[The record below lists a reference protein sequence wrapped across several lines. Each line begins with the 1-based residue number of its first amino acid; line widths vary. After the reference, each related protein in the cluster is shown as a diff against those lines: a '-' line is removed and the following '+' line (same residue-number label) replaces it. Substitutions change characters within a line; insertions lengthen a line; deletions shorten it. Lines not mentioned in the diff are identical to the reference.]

1 MSALVDS
8 GYLISQELF
17 NHLNLSH
24 RSHAR
29 ELRVETIQRKLLG
42 LGWVK
47 YRAPPMALQIGCL
60 HKETITFL
68 VLEGPTMDIFLGRP
82 WLNQHSP
89 DVRWDPCEIT
99 RWSKACHQNCLSADP
114 KPPTAPVGSQICSTL
129 VKSPES
135 QDVPSIP
142 SDYVVF
148 QDVFSKQAATRL
160 PPHWALGLCNRPA
173 AWNYTPQGWSLS
185 FVHPGAQDNGKY
197 IQKALQQGFIQPSK
211 LALEE
216 WHHWLEREEFPF
228 TVITDQKNLLYL
240 RNAKRLNPR
249 QACWALF
256 FTRFNFTISYRR
268 RDHNVKANSLS
279 RIHSPDVPT
288 EPESILPPA
297 IVVSPIQWD
306 LRECICTTTRTEP
319 APLGGPEGKTYVP
332 ASQRQTLMGSVHDL
346 PGSGHPG
353 S

>member
-1 MSALVDS
+1 MKSLAGARLVTRIVSLRIPNRQQPPSDPKS
-8 GYLISQELF
+8 VPLSSKA
-17 NHLNLSH
+17 LNLRMYL
-24 RSHAR
+24 RSHLTMWCSRMSSASR
-29 ELRVETIQRKLLG
+29 QQHVCPHTGPWDCAIDLLPGTTLPKGLVYPLSILERKT
-42 LGWVK
+42 
-47 YRAPPMALQIGCL
+47 MA
-60 HKETITFL
+60 E
-68 VLEGPTMDIFLGRP
+68 
-82 WLNQHSP
+82 
-89 DVRWDPCEIT
+89 
-99 RWSKACHQNCLSADP
+99 
-114 KPPTAPVGSQICSTL
+114 
-129 VKSPES
+129 
-135 QDVPSIP
+135 
-142 SDYVVF
+142 
-148 QDVFSKQAATRL
+148 
-160 PPHWALGLCNRPA
+160 
-173 AWNYTPQGWSLS
+173 
-185 FVHPGAQDNGKY
+185 Y
-197 IQKALQQGFIQPSK
+197 IQEALQQGFIQPSK

-306 LRECICTTTRTEP
+306 LRECICTATRTEP